1 MKTKMIIFGLAV
13 FVFVLMGFKLLTHNH
28 EYGNWVISI
37 TPTEETE
44 GEQFRKC
51 KTCGKIE
58 EKQLPKLVHVHDN
71 DSEII
76 KEPTCISTGIL
87 KAVCK
92 KCGVVQ
98 ELEINIDKAGHKYGE
113 WEEISE
119 KMNETT
125 GTKKRVCTLCS
136 YVDEQVHNHE
146 FNEWKTIVQDT
157 CLQTGKIESTC
168 EQCSYKTTEVTPI
181 SDHKFSEWDVYKI
194 PTCLADGN
202 AKRSCIYCNLV
213 EDVVL
218 PQSDD
223 AHVYGE
229 WKVIVKETLTTTGLR
244 ERTCTLCNYV
254 DPEVIPVHQHQMTE
268 WEVTVP
274 STCSKGGKA
283 QRHCLSCDFKEETD
297 LMPDSSLHK
306 YELDWTSKPG
316 YVLDKCTVCGHIQ
329 AEYVDK
335 PNKE

>member
-1 MKTKMIIFGLAV
+1 MDSKIIREIKSNLEYMSGVERKIADIILSDAKKFTALSLQELSIIAGVSQGSIINFANK
-13 FVFVLMGFKLLTHNH
+13 FAGGGFPALKIAIARCVAT
-28 EYGNWVISI
+28 E
-37 TPTEETE
+37 TEETE

-146 FNEWKTIVQDT
+146 FNEWKTIVQST

-181 SDHKFSEWDVYKI
+181 SDHEFSEWDVYKI

-202 AKRSCIYCNLV
+202 AKRACIYCNLV

-229 WKVIVKETLTTTGLR
+229 WKVLVKETLTTTGL
-244 ERTCTLCNYV
+244 
-254 DPEVIPVHQHQMTE
+254 
-268 WEVTVP
+268 
-274 STCSKGGKA
+274 
-283 QRHCLSCDFKEETD
+283 
-297 LMPDSSLHK
+297 
-306 YELDWTSKPG
+306 
-316 YVLDKCTVCGHIQ
+316 
-329 AEYVDK
+329 
-335 PNKE
+335 